1 MKKILC
7 FCSLIVIVF
16 STLGFSQAPVIDS
29 YGVRIG
35 IGSSTQIWEDK
46 ETGNIPEYSGWQDSK
61 TGFIGQVF
69 AEKYISTHF
78 SLRPSIGY
86 IQKGFT
92 GKDHLAYSEKIVG
105 YYAEDSRI
113 VLHDLSFD
121 LALKYTPVS
130 KKVKPYIIIGLRID
144 YLMDCQ
150 GIIIYYRG
158 EYFQEQIP
166 DPYYR
171 LDEFTIGDKLSYG
184 AVIGGGISYNDLFF
198 LDFEYNPAITKNYDA
213 YGLSIY
219 DKYYSLTLG
228 INIYKLVKGKGKG
241 TSL

>member
-1 MKKILC
+1 MRIIRSQLLMVFIL
-7 FCSLIVIVF
+7 LINGLVNAQV
-16 STLGFSQAPVIDS
+16 VDN
-29 YGVRIG
+29 YGVRVG
-35 IGSSTQIWEDK
+35 IGSATQYWED
-46 ETGNIPEYSGWQDSK
+46 TDTRYIPEYSGWQKSK
-61 TGFIGQVF
+61 NGFIGQVF

-92 GKDHLAYSEKIVG
+92 GKDHLAYSEKLVG

-121 LALKYTPVS
+121 FALKYTPVS
-130 KKVKPYIIIGLRID
+130 KKVKPYFIIGLRMD
-144 YLMDCQ
+144 YLMDCR

-166 DPYYR
+166 YPYYR
-171 LDEFTIGDKLSYG
+171 IDEFTIGDKLSYG
-184 AVIGGGISYNDLFF
+184 ALIGGGVSYNDLFF
-198 LDFEYNPAITKNYDA
+198 LDFEYNPAITKNFER
-213 YGLSIY
+213 GTISIY
-219 DKYYSLTLG
+219 DNYFSLTFG
-228 INIYKLVKGKGKG
+228 INIKKLVKGKSKR